1 MPSDVKSTLRA
12 LGLAL
17 LNATLLLVVAALV
30 AAAVL
35 VWQMRGLA
43 EDVRGGVQAELVAI
57 QTQVQTTRDTAR
69 ETLAVLQDARSTAPE
84 LAEARARL
92 GALVA
97 RLDTLEAPLD
107 ADAGPLWRQVARAVF
122 ETLAQNL
129 SPRAIAPRQ

>member
-17 LNATLLLVVAALV
+17 LNATLLLVVVALI

-43 EDVRGGVQAELVAI
+43 ADVRGGVQAELVAI
-57 QTQVQTTRDTAR
+57 QTQVQSTRETAR

-92 GALVA
+92 AAVVA
-97 RLDTLEAPLD
+97 RLEALEAPAD
-107 ADAGPLWRQVARAVF
+107 TDAGLLWRQVARAVF

-129 SPRAIAPRQ
+129 PPRSAAPRQ